1 MTIYTHVNE
10 FCSAVTAPKGA
21 DPRVISVETRKP
33 RSPSPTKHVWRA
45 DCEPPPRP
53 EDTIMVSEDND
64 WIEYFTHLL
73 NPQGIDAR
81 RGNSRKTRKNAS
93 PTGGSGTYVQIYG
106 ANSRTDCRA
115 QGMKRIGIYNVDGNF
130 TLNTWGI
137 TKKGI
142 EKENLHTWV
151 TRIQNVCDTDIRW
164 EGIDSEDWP
173 SVWQKQGVRGGFTT
187 RFIKL
192 NNMEKSEL
200 CDIIKKLI
208 A

>member
-1 MTIYTHVNE
+1 MT
-10 FCSAVTAPKGA
+10 FCSAATAPKG
-21 DPRVISVETRKP
+21 VETPKP

-45 DCEPPPRP
+45 GCEPPPRP
-53 EDTIMVSEDND
+53 EDTITVSEDND

-73 NPQGIDAR
+73 NSQGIDAR
-81 RGNSRKTRKNAS
+81 HGH
-93 PTGGSGTYVQIYG
+93 GGMGPCVHIYG
-106 ANSRTDCRA
+106 PNSQTDCRG
-115 QGMKRIGIYNVDGNF
+115 QGMKRIGIYHVDGAY

-137 TKKGI
+137 TKNGI
-142 EKENLHTWV
+142 EKENLHTWR
-151 TRIQNVCDTDIRW
+151 THIQNVCDTDIRW
-164 EGIDSEDWP
+164 GGIDSEDWP
-173 SVWQKQGVRGGFTT
+173 SVWQKQGVRGGFTP